1 MATEKLYCYQCT
13 FFEPDGLGN
22 SGQCGLLPIPQ
33 KSGSALRHGLC
44 RFTRDNMPLE
54 SVPKALHVYQKWR
67 RSGKDKMPHP
77 YISGLAIDNAM
88 RLLRKDK

>member
-1 MATEKLYCYQCT
+1 MAVDKLCCYQCT

-33 KSGSALRHGLC
+33 KSGSAIRHGLC

-54 SVPKALHVYQKWR
+54 SVLKALHVYQKWR

-77 YISGLAIDNAM
+77 YICGIAIDNAM
-88 RLLRKDK
+88 RLLRKNR